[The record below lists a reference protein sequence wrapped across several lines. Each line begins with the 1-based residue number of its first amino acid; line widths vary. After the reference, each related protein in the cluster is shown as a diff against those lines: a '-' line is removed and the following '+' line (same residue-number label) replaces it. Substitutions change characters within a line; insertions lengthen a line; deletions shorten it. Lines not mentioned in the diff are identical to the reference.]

1 MKVIKQKYTQSLEG
15 FSRPKRKDLLKLN
28 TLWSSLEE
36 KAFEDKKKRS
46 DKRSRKLEKVE
57 NFKNDSIDYGN
68 LSSYTNSVNN
78 FDSYENYKESSFL
91 F

>member
-36 KAFEDKKKRS
+36 KAFEDKKRS

>member
-1 MKVIKQKYTQSLEG
+1 MK
-15 FSRPKRKDLLKLN
+15 
-28 TLWSSLEE
+28 
-36 KAFEDKKKRS
+36 
-46 DKRSRKLEKVE
+46 SRKTG
-57 NFKNDSIDYGN
+57 NFNSDSIDYGN